1 MLKRVGTK
9 THARVDI
16 VGKHN
21 NKNALAHVHISQN
34 LDNGAICTLG
44 DFMSGELMAR
54 EAVDVTGTTKREDI
68 VMLKA
73 PEIVAD
79 ESSKDLLALKYF
91 YNQAGEIVRGY
102 YLKDLDKI
110 HVSAEAV
117 TPIDGSTPV
126 AVGQYVIPDGTYKL
140 KASASDPGTTK
151 FVGIV
156 ETVEETGFPYFGS
169 SAGVKTSN
177 MGYVLDTRIVKVKIR
192 VIKND

>member
-54 EAVDVTGTTKREDI
+54 EAVDVTETTKREDI
-68 VMLKA
+68 VILKA
-73 PEIVAD
+73 PEVVAD
-79 ESSKDLLALKYF
+79 ESSKDYSALKYF

-110 HVSAEAV
+110 HVSEEAIEHSD
-117 TPIDGSTPV
+117 PL
-126 AVGQYVIPDGTYKL
+126 AVGQYIVPSTGFKM
-140 KASASDPGTTK
+140 KASDSDTNAIGK
-151 FVGIV
+151 IV
-156 ETVEETGFPYFGS
+156 AKNTEN
-169 SAGVKTSN
+169 VKTFYDATTQNFIGNSYD
-177 MGYVLDTRIVKVKIR
+177 MFYIELL
-192 VIKND
+192 

>member
-54 EAVDVTGTTKREDI
+54 EAVDVTETTKREDI
-68 VMLKA
+68 VILKA
-73 PEIVAD
+73 PEVVAD
-79 ESSKDLLALKYF
+79 ESSKDYSALKYF

-110 HVSAEAV
+110 HVSEEA
-117 TPIDGSTPV
+117 IEHSTPL
-126 AVGQYVIPDGTYKL
+126 AVGQYIVPSTGFKM
-140 KASASDPGTTK
+140 KAS
-151 FVGIV
+151 
-156 ETVEETGFPYFGS
+156 S
-169 SAGVKTSN
+169 SADNAIGKIVAKNTENVKTYYDATTQNFIGNSYD
-177 MGYVLDTRIVKVKIR
+177 MFYIELL
-192 VIKND
+192 

>member
-54 EAVDVTGTTKREDI
+54 EAKDVTGTTKREDI

-79 ESSKDLLALKYF
+79 ESSKDYTALKYF

-110 HVSAEAV
+110 HVSEEA
-117 TPIDGSTPV
+117 IEHSTPL
-126 AVGQYVIPDGTYKL
+126 AVGQYIVPSTGFKM
-140 KASASDPGTTK
+140 KASSSPDNAIGKIVAKNTENVKTYYDATTK
-151 FVGIV
+151 DFIGNSYDMFYI
-156 ETVEETGFPYFGS
+156 E
-169 SAGVKTSN
+169 
-177 MGYVLDTRIVKVKIR
+177 LL
-192 VIKND
+192 

>member
-68 VMLKA
+68 VILKA
-73 PEIVAD
+73 PEVVAD
-79 ESSKDLLALKYF
+79 ESSKDYSALKYF

-110 HVSAEAV
+110 HVSEEAIEHSD
-117 TPIDGSTPV
+117 PL
-126 AVGQYVIPDGTYKL
+126 AVGQYIVPSTGFKM
-140 KASASDPGTTK
+140 KASSSPDNAIGKIVAKNTENVKTYYDATTK
-151 FVGIV
+151 NFIGNSYDMYYI
-156 ETVEETGFPYFGS
+156 E
-169 SAGVKTSN
+169 
-177 MGYVLDTRIVKVKIR
+177 LL
-192 VIKND
+192 

>member
-44 DFMSGELMAR
+44 DFMTGELMAR

-79 ESSKDLLALKYF
+79 ESSKEYTALKYF

-110 HVSAEAV
+110 HVSAEAID
-117 TPIDGSTPV
+117 PIDGSTAL
-126 AVGQYVIPDGTYKL
+126 AVGQYIVPSTGFKM
-140 KASASDPGTTK
+140 KASSSPANAIGKIVAKNTENVKTYYDATTK
-151 FVGIV
+151 DFIGNSYDMFYI
-156 ETVEETGFPYFGS
+156 E
-169 SAGVKTSN
+169 
-177 MGYVLDTRIVKVKIR
+177 LL
-192 VIKND
+192 

>member
-21 NKNALAHVHISQN
+21 VKNALAHVHISQN

-44 DFMSGELMAR
+44 DLMPGELMAR

-79 ESSKDLLALKYF
+79 ESSKEYTALKYF

-110 HVSAEAV
+110 HVSEEAIEHSN
-117 TPIDGSTPV
+117 PL
-126 AVGQYVIPDGTYKL
+126 AVGQYIVPSTGFKM
-140 KASASDPGTTK
+140 KASSSPDNAIGK
-151 FVGIV
+151 IV
-156 ETVEETGFPYFGS
+156 AKNTEN
-169 SAGVKTSN
+169 VKTFYDATTQNFIGNSYD
-177 MGYVLDTRIVKVKIR
+177 MFYIELL
-192 VIKND
+192 

>member
-21 NKNALAHVHISQN
+21 VKNALAHVHISQN

-44 DFMSGELMAR
+44 DLMPGELMAR

-68 VMLKA
+68 VILKA
-73 PEIVAD
+73 PEVVAD
-79 ESSKDLLALKYF
+79 ESSKDYSALKYF

-110 HVSAEAV
+110 HVSEEAIEHSD
-117 TPIDGSTPV
+117 PL
-126 AVGQYVIPDGTYKL
+126 AVGQYIVPSTGFKM
-140 KASASDPGTTK
+140 KASSSPDNAIGK
-151 FVGIV
+151 IV
-156 ETVEETGFPYFGS
+156 AKNTEN
-169 SAGVKTSN
+169 VKTYYDATTQNFIGNSYD
-177 MGYVLDTRIVKVKIR
+177 MFYIELL
-192 VIKND
+192 

>member
-68 VMLKA
+68 VILKA

-79 ESSKDLLALKYF
+79 ESSKEYSALKYF

-110 HVSAEAV
+110 HVSEEA
-117 TPIDGSTPV
+117 IEHSTPL
-126 AVGQYVIPDGTYKL
+126 AVGQYIVPSTGFKM
-140 KASASDPGTTK
+140 KASSSPDNAIGK
-151 FVGIV
+151 IV
-156 ETVEETGFPYFGS
+156 AKNTEN
-169 SAGVKTSN
+169 VKTFYDATTQNFIGNSYD
-177 MGYVLDTRIVKVKIR
+177 MFYIELL
-192 VIKND
+192 

>member
-21 NKNALAHVHISQN
+21 NKNALAHVHISQD

-54 EAVDVTGTTKREDI
+54 EAKDVTATTKREDI
-68 VMLKA
+68 VILKA

-79 ESSKDLLALKYF
+79 ESSKEYSALKYF

-110 HVSAEAV
+110 HVSEEAIEHSD
-117 TPIDGSTPV
+117 PL
-126 AVGQYVIPDGTYKL
+126 AVGQYIVPSTGFKM
-140 KASASDPGTTK
+140 KASTSPDNAIGKIVAKNTENVKTFYDATTK
-151 FVGIV
+151 NFIGNSYDMFYI
-156 ETVEETGFPYFGS
+156 E
-169 SAGVKTSN
+169 
-177 MGYVLDTRIVKVKIR
+177 LL
-192 VIKND
+192 

>member
-21 NKNALAHVHISQN
+21 NKNALAHVHIGQD

-44 DFMSGELMAR
+44 AFMSGELMAR

-68 VMLKA
+68 VILKA
-73 PEIVAD
+73 PEVVAD
-79 ESSKDLLALKYF
+79 ESSKEYSALKYF

-110 HVSAEAV
+110 HVSEEAIEHSD
-117 TPIDGSTPV
+117 PL
-126 AVGQYVIPDGTYKL
+126 AVGQYIVPSTGFKM
-140 KASASDPGTTK
+140 KASTSADNAIGKIVAKNTENVKTYYDATTK
-151 FVGIV
+151 NFIGNSYDMYYI
-156 ETVEETGFPYFGS
+156 E
-169 SAGVKTSN
+169 
-177 MGYVLDTRIVKVKIR
+177 LL
-192 VIKND
+192 

>member
-54 EAVDVTGTTKREDI
+54 EAVDVTSTTKREDI
-68 VMLKA
+68 VILKA
-73 PEIVAD
+73 PEVVAD
-79 ESSKDLLALKYF
+79 ESSKEYSALKYF

-110 HVSAEAV
+110 HVSEEAIEHSD
-117 TPIDGSTPV
+117 PL
-126 AVGQYVIPDGTYKL
+126 AVGQYIVPSTGFKM
-140 KASASDPGTTK
+140 KASSSPDNAIGK
-151 FVGIV
+151 IV
-156 ETVEETGFPYFGS
+156 AKNTEN
-169 SAGVKTSN
+169 VKTFYDATTQNFIGNSYD
-177 MGYVLDTRIVKVKIR
+177 MFYIELL
-192 VIKND
+192 

>member
-1 MLKRVGTK
+1 MLKRAKTK

-21 NKNALAHVHISQN
+21 VKNALPHVHIAQD

-44 DFMSGELMAR
+44 DLMPGELMAR

-68 VMLKA
+68 VILKA

-79 ESSKDLLALKYF
+79 ESSKDFSALKYF

-110 HVSAEAV
+110 HVSEEAIEHSD
-117 TPIDGSTPV
+117 PL
-126 AVGQYVIPDGTYKL
+126 AVGQYIVPSTGFKM
-140 KASASDPGTTK
+140 KASDSDTNAIGK
-151 FVGIV
+151 IV
-156 ETVEETGFPYFGS
+156 AKNTEN
-169 SAGVKTSN
+169 VKTFYDATAQNFIGNSYD
-177 MGYVLDTRIVKVKIR
+177 MFYIELL
-192 VIKND
+192 

>member
-1 MLKRVGTK
+1 MLKKVKTK

-21 NKNALAHVHISQN
+21 VKNALAHVHIAQD

-44 DFMSGELMAR
+44 ELMPGELMAR
-54 EAVDVTGTTKREDI
+54 EAKDVTGTTKREDI

-79 ESSKDLLALKYF
+79 ESSKDYTALKYF

-110 HVSAEAV
+110 HVSEEA
-117 TPIDGSTPV
+117 IEHSTPL
-126 AVGQYVIPDGTYKL
+126 AVGQYIVPSTGFKM
-140 KASASDPGTTK
+140 KASSSPANAIGKIVAKNTENVKTYYDATTK
-151 FVGIV
+151 DFIGNSYDMFYI
-156 ETVEETGFPYFGS
+156 E
-169 SAGVKTSN
+169 
-177 MGYVLDTRIVKVKIR
+177 LL
-192 VIKND
+192 

>member
-21 NKNALAHVHISQN
+21 NKNALAHVHISQD

-44 DFMSGELMAR
+44 AFMSGELMAR

-68 VMLKA
+68 VILKA
-73 PEIVAD
+73 PEVVAD
-79 ESSKDLLALKYF
+79 ESSKEYSALKYF

-110 HVSAEAV
+110 HVSEEAIEHSD
-117 TPIDGSTPV
+117 PL
-126 AVGQYVIPDGTYKL
+126 AVGQYIVPSTGFKM
-140 KASASDPGTTK
+140 KASTSADNAIGK
-151 FVGIV
+151 IV
-156 ETVEETGFPYFGS
+156 AKNTEN
-169 SAGVKTSN
+169 VKTYYDATTQNFIGNSYD
-177 MGYVLDTRIVKVKIR
+177 MFYIELL
-192 VIKND
+192 

>member
-54 EAVDVTGTTKREDI
+54 EAVDVTSTTKREDI
-68 VMLKA
+68 VILKA
-73 PEIVAD
+73 PEVVAD
-79 ESSKDLLALKYF
+79 ESSKDYSALKYF

-110 HVSAEAV
+110 HVSEEAIEHSD
-117 TPIDGSTPV
+117 PL
-126 AVGQYVIPDGTYKL
+126 AVGQYIVPSTGFKM
-140 KASASDPGTTK
+140 KASSSPDNAIGK
-151 FVGIV
+151 IV
-156 ETVEETGFPYFGS
+156 AKNTEN
-169 SAGVKTSN
+169 VKTFYDATTQNFIGNSYD
-177 MGYVLDTRIVKVKIR
+177 MFYIELL
-192 VIKND
+192 

>member
-68 VMLKA
+68 VILKA
-73 PEIVAD
+73 PEVVAD
-79 ESSKDLLALKYF
+79 ESSKDYSALKYF

-110 HVSAEAV
+110 HVSEEA
-117 TPIDGSTPV
+117 I
-126 AVGQYVIPDGTYKL
+126 
-140 KASASDPGTTK
+140 
-151 FVGIV
+151 
-156 ETVEETGFPYFGS
+156 
-169 SAGVKTSN
+169 
-177 MGYVLDTRIVKVKIR
+177 
-192 VIKND
+192 

>member
-79 ESSKDLLALKYF
+79 ESSKEYTALKYF

-110 HVSAEAV
+110 HVSEEA
-117 TPIDGSTPV
+117 IEHSTPL
-126 AVGQYVIPDGTYKL
+126 AVGQYIVPSTGFKM
-140 KASASDPGTTK
+140 KASSTPTNAIGK
-151 FVGIV
+151 IV
-156 ETVEETGFPYFGS
+156 AKNTEN
-169 SAGVKTSN
+169 VKTYYDATTQNFIGNSYD
-177 MGYVLDTRIVKVKIR
+177 MYYIELL
-192 VIKND
+192 

>member
-68 VMLKA
+68 VILKA
-73 PEIVAD
+73 PEVVAD
-79 ESSKDLLALKYF
+79 ESSKEYSALKYF

-110 HVSAEAV
+110 HVSEEA
-117 TPIDGSTPV
+117 IEHSTPL
-126 AVGQYVIPDGTYKL
+126 AVGQYIVPSTGFKM
-140 KASASDPGTTK
+140 KASDTPDNAIGK
-151 FVGIV
+151 IV
-156 ETVEETGFPYFGS
+156 AKNTEN
-169 SAGVKTSN
+169 VKTFYDATTQNFIGNSYD
-177 MGYVLDTRIVKVKIR
+177 MFYIELL
-192 VIKND
+192 

>member
-44 DFMSGELMAR
+44 DLMTGELMAR
-54 EAVDVTGTTKREDI
+54 EAVDVTSTTKREDI
-68 VMLKA
+68 VILKA
-73 PEIVAD
+73 PEVVAD
-79 ESSKDLLALKYF
+79 ESSKDYSALKYF

-110 HVSAEAV
+110 HVSEEAIEHSD
-117 TPIDGSTPV
+117 PL
-126 AVGQYVIPDGTYKL
+126 AVGQYIVPSTGFKM
-140 KASASDPGTTK
+140 KASSSPDNAIGK
-151 FVGIV
+151 IV
-156 ETVEETGFPYFGS
+156 AKNTEN
-169 SAGVKTSN
+169 VKTFYDATTQNFIGNSYD
-177 MGYVLDTRIVKVKIR
+177 MFYIELL
-192 VIKND
+192 

>member
-21 NKNALAHVHISQN
+21 VKNALAHVHISQN

-54 EAVDVTGTTKREDI
+54 EAVDVTETTKREDI
-68 VMLKA
+68 VILKA
-73 PEIVAD
+73 PEVVAD
-79 ESSKDLLALKYF
+79 ESSKEYSALKYF

-110 HVSAEAV
+110 HVSEEAIEHSD
-117 TPIDGSTPV
+117 PL
-126 AVGQYVIPDGTYKL
+126 AVGQYIVPSTGFKM
-140 KASASDPGTTK
+140 KASSAPDNAIGK
-151 FVGIV
+151 IV
-156 ETVEETGFPYFGS
+156 AKNTEN
-169 SAGVKTSN
+169 VKTFYDATTQNFIGNSYD
-177 MGYVLDTRIVKVKIR
+177 MFYIELL
-192 VIKND
+192 

>member
-21 NKNALAHVHISQN
+21 NKNALAHVHIGQD

-44 DFMSGELMAR
+44 NYMSGELMAR

-68 VMLKA
+68 VILKA
-73 PEIVAD
+73 PEVVAD
-79 ESSKDLLALKYF
+79 ESSKEYSALKYF

-110 HVSAEAV
+110 HVSEEA
-117 TPIDGSTPV
+117 IEHS
-126 AVGQYVIPDGTYKL
+126 AALEVGQYIVPSTGFKM
-140 KASASDPGTTK
+140 KASSSPDNAIGKIVAKNTENVKTYYDATTK
-151 FVGIV
+151 DFIGNSYDMFYI
-156 ETVEETGFPYFGS
+156 E
-169 SAGVKTSN
+169 
-177 MGYVLDTRIVKVKIR
+177 LL
-192 VIKND
+192 

>member
-54 EAVDVTGTTKREDI
+54 EAVDVTSTTKREDI
-68 VMLKA
+68 VILKA

-79 ESSKDLLALKYF
+79 ESSKDYSALKYF

-110 HVSAEAV
+110 HVSEEA
-117 TPIDGSTPV
+117 IEHSTPL
-126 AVGQYVIPDGTYKL
+126 AVGQYIVPSTGFKM
-140 KASASDPGTTK
+140 KASDSDTNAIGK
-151 FVGIV
+151 IV
-156 ETVEETGFPYFGS
+156 AKNTEN
-169 SAGVKTSN
+169 VKTFYDATTQNFIGNSYD
-177 MGYVLDTRIVKVKIR
+177 MFYVELL
-192 VIKND
+192 

>member
-21 NKNALAHVHISQN
+21 VKNALAHVHISQN

-44 DFMSGELMAR
+44 DLMPGELMAR

-79 ESSKDLLALKYF
+79 ESSKEYTALKYF

-110 HVSAEAV
+110 HVSEEA
-117 TPIDGSTPV
+117 IEHSTPL
-126 AVGQYVIPDGTYKL
+126 AVGQYIVPSTGFKM
-140 KASASDPGTTK
+140 KASDSATNAIGKIVAKNTENVKTYYDATTK
-151 FVGIV
+151 DFIGNSYDMFYI
-156 ETVEETGFPYFGS
+156 E
-169 SAGVKTSN
+169 
-177 MGYVLDTRIVKVKIR
+177 LL
-192 VIKND
+192 

>member
-54 EAVDVTGTTKREDI
+54 EAVDVTETTKREDI
-68 VMLKA
+68 VILKA
-73 PEIVAD
+73 PEVVAD
-79 ESSKDLLALKYF
+79 ESSKEYSALKYF

-110 HVSAEAV
+110 HVSEEAIEHSD
-117 TPIDGSTPV
+117 PL
-126 AVGQYVIPDGTYKL
+126 AVGQYIVPSTGFKM
-140 KASASDPGTTK
+140 KASSTPDNAIGK
-151 FVGIV
+151 IV
-156 ETVEETGFPYFGS
+156 AKNTEN
-169 SAGVKTSN
+169 VKTFYDATTQNFIGNSYD
-177 MGYVLDTRIVKVKIR
+177 MFYIELL
-192 VIKND
+192 

>member
-68 VMLKA
+68 VILKA
-73 PEIVAD
+73 PEVVAD
-79 ESSKDLLALKYF
+79 ESSKDYSALKYF

-110 HVSAEAV
+110 HVSEEAIEHSD
-117 TPIDGSTPV
+117 PL
-126 AVGQYVIPDGTYKL
+126 AVGQYIVPSTGFKM
-140 KASASDPGTTK
+140 KASTSATNAIGK
-151 FVGIV
+151 IV
-156 ETVEETGFPYFGS
+156 AKNTEN
-169 SAGVKTSN
+169 VKTYYDATTQNFIGNSYD
-177 MGYVLDTRIVKVKIR
+177 MFYIELL
-192 VIKND
+192 

>member
-1 MLKRVGTK
+1 MLKRAKTK

-21 NKNALAHVHISQN
+21 VKNALAHVHISQN

-44 DFMSGELMAR
+44 DLMPGELMAR

-79 ESSKDLLALKYF
+79 ESSKEYTALKYF

-110 HVSAEAV
+110 HVSEEA
-117 TPIDGSTPV
+117 IEHSTPL
-126 AVGQYVIPDGTYKL
+126 AVGQYIVPSTGFKM
-140 KASASDPGTTK
+140 KASDSATNAIGKIVAKNTENVKTYYDATTK
-151 FVGIV
+151 DFIGNSYDMFYI
-156 ETVEETGFPYFGS
+156 E
-169 SAGVKTSN
+169 
-177 MGYVLDTRIVKVKIR
+177 LL
-192 VIKND
+192 

>member
-68 VMLKA
+68 VILKA
-73 PEIVAD
+73 PEVVAD
-79 ESSKDLLALKYF
+79 ESSKDYSALKYF

-110 HVSAEAV
+110 HVSEEAIEHSD
-117 TPIDGSTPV
+117 PL
-126 AVGQYVIPDGTYKL
+126 AVGQYIVPSTGFKM
-140 KASASDPGTTK
+140 KASTSPDNAIGKIVAKNTENVKTFYDATTQN
-151 FVGIV
+151 FVGNSYDMFYI
-156 ETVEETGFPYFGS
+156 E
-169 SAGVKTSN
+169 
-177 MGYVLDTRIVKVKIR
+177 LL
-192 VIKND
+192 

>member
-54 EAVDVTGTTKREDI
+54 EAVDVTETTKREDI
-68 VMLKA
+68 VILKA
-73 PEIVAD
+73 PEVVAD
-79 ESSKDLLALKYF
+79 ESSKDYTALKYF

-110 HVSAEAV
+110 HVSEEA
-117 TPIDGSTPV
+117 IEHSTPL
-126 AVGQYVIPDGTYKL
+126 AVGQYIVPSTGFKM
-140 KASASDPGTTK
+140 KASSTPTNAIGK
-151 FVGIV
+151 IV
-156 ETVEETGFPYFGS
+156 AKNTEN
-169 SAGVKTSN
+169 VKTYYDATTQNFIGNSYD
-177 MGYVLDTRIVKVKIR
+177 MFYIELL
-192 VIKND
+192 

>member
-54 EAVDVTGTTKREDI
+54 EAVDVTETTKREDI
-68 VMLKA
+68 VILKA

-79 ESSKDLLALKYF
+79 ESSKEYSALKYF

-110 HVSAEAV
+110 HVSEEAIEHSD
-117 TPIDGSTPV
+117 PL
-126 AVGQYVIPDGTYKL
+126 AVGQYIVPSTGFKM
-140 KASASDPGTTK
+140 KASGSPDNAIGK
-151 FVGIV
+151 IV
-156 ETVEETGFPYFGS
+156 AKNTEN
-169 SAGVKTSN
+169 VKTFYDATTQNFIGNSYD
-177 MGYVLDTRIVKVKIR
+177 MFYIELL
-192 VIKND
+192 

>member
-9 THARVDI
+9 THARIDI

-44 DFMSGELMAR
+44 NLMPGELMVR

-68 VMLKA
+68 VILKA

-79 ESSKDLLALKYF
+79 ESSKDFSALKYF

-110 HVSAEAV
+110 HVSEEAIEHSD
-117 TPIDGSTPV
+117 PL
-126 AVGQYVIPDGTYKL
+126 AVGQYIVPSTGFKM
-140 KASASDPGTTK
+140 KASDSPDNAIGKIVAKNTENVKTYYDATTK
-151 FVGIV
+151 DFIGNSYDMFYI
-156 ETVEETGFPYFGS
+156 E
-169 SAGVKTSN
+169 
-177 MGYVLDTRIVKVKIR
+177 LL
-192 VIKND
+192 

>member
-44 DFMSGELMAR
+44 DFMSGELIAR
-54 EAVDVTGTTKREDI
+54 EAVDVTETTKREDI
-68 VMLKA
+68 VILKA
-73 PEIVAD
+73 PEVVAD
-79 ESSKDLLALKYF
+79 ESSKEYSALKYF

-110 HVSAEAV
+110 HVSEEAIEHSD
-117 TPIDGSTPV
+117 PL
-126 AVGQYVIPDGTYKL
+126 AVGQYIVPSTGFKM
-140 KASASDPGTTK
+140 KASSSPDNAIGK
-151 FVGIV
+151 IV
-156 ETVEETGFPYFGS
+156 AKNTEN
-169 SAGVKTSN
+169 VKTLYDATTQNFIGNS
-177 MGYVLDTRIVKVKIR
+177 
-192 VIKND
+192 

>member
-68 VMLKA
+68 VILKA
-73 PEIVAD
+73 PEVVAD
-79 ESSKDLLALKYF
+79 ESSKEYSALKYF
-91 YNQAGEIVRGY
+91 YNQSGEIVRGY

-110 HVSAEAV
+110 HVSEEAIEHSD
-117 TPIDGSTPV
+117 PL
-126 AVGQYVIPDGTYKL
+126 AVGQYIVPSTGFKM
-140 KASASDPGTTK
+140 KAS
-151 FVGIV
+151 
-156 ETVEETGFPYFGS
+156 S
-169 SAGVKTSN
+169 SADNAIGKIVAKNTENVKTYYDATTQNFIGNSYD
-177 MGYVLDTRIVKVKIR
+177 MFYIELL
-192 VIKND
+192 

>member
-68 VMLKA
+68 VILKA

-79 ESSKDLLALKYF
+79 ESSKDYSALKYF

-110 HVSAEAV
+110 HVSEEAIEHSD
-117 TPIDGSTPV
+117 PL
-126 AVGQYVIPDGTYKL
+126 AVGQYIVPSTGFKM
-140 KASASDPGTTK
+140 KASSSPDNAIGKIVAKNTENVKTYYDATTK
-151 FVGIV
+151 DFIGNSYDMFYI
-156 ETVEETGFPYFGS
+156 E
-169 SAGVKTSN
+169 
-177 MGYVLDTRIVKVKIR
+177 LL
-192 VIKND
+192 

>member
-44 DFMSGELMAR
+44 NFMSGELMAR

-68 VMLKA
+68 VILKA
-73 PEIVAD
+73 PEVVAD
-79 ESSKDLLALKYF
+79 ESSKEYSALKYF

-110 HVSAEAV
+110 HVSEEAIEHSD
-117 TPIDGSTPV
+117 PL
-126 AVGQYVIPDGTYKL
+126 AVGQYIVPSTGFKM
-140 KASASDPGTTK
+140 KASDSDTNAIGK
-151 FVGIV
+151 IV
-156 ETVEETGFPYFGS
+156 AKNTEN
-169 SAGVKTSN
+169 VKTFYDATTQNFIGNSYD
-177 MGYVLDTRIVKVKIR
+177 MFYIELL
-192 VIKND
+192 

>member
-68 VMLKA
+68 VILKA

-79 ESSKDLLALKYF
+79 ESSKDYSALKYF

-110 HVSAEAV
+110 HVSEEAIEHSD
-117 TPIDGSTPV
+117 PL
-126 AVGQYVIPDGTYKL
+126 AVGQYIVPSTGFKM
-140 KASASDPGTTK
+140 KASSSPDNAIGK
-151 FVGIV
+151 IV
-156 ETVEETGFPYFGS
+156 AKNTEN
-169 SAGVKTSN
+169 VKTFYDATTQNFIGNSYD
-177 MGYVLDTRIVKVKIR
+177 MFYIELL
-192 VIKND
+192 

>member
-44 DFMSGELMAR
+44 AFMSGELMAR

-68 VMLKA
+68 VILKA
-73 PEIVAD
+73 PEVVAD
-79 ESSKDLLALKYF
+79 ESSKDYSALKYF

-110 HVSAEAV
+110 HVSEEAIEHSD
-117 TPIDGSTPV
+117 PL
-126 AVGQYVIPDGTYKL
+126 AVGQYIVPSTGFKM
-140 KASASDPGTTK
+140 KASSSPDNAIGK
-151 FVGIV
+151 IV
-156 ETVEETGFPYFGS
+156 AKNTEN
-169 SAGVKTSN
+169 VKTFYDATTQNFIGNSYD
-177 MGYVLDTRIVKVKIR
+177 MFYIELL
-192 VIKND
+192 

>member
-44 DFMSGELMAR
+44 AFMSGELMAR
-54 EAVDVTGTTKREDI
+54 EAVDVEETTKREDI
-68 VMLKA
+68 VILKA

-79 ESSKDLLALKYF
+79 ESSKDYSALKYF

-110 HVSAEAV
+110 HVSEEAIEHSD
-117 TPIDGSTPV
+117 PL
-126 AVGQYVIPDGTYKL
+126 AVGQYIVPSTGFKM
-140 KASASDPGTTK
+140 KASSTPTNAIGK
-151 FVGIV
+151 IV
-156 ETVEETGFPYFGS
+156 AKNTEN
-169 SAGVKTSN
+169 VKTFYDATTQNFIGNSYD
-177 MGYVLDTRIVKVKIR
+177 MFYIELL
-192 VIKND
+192 